1 MENLEAAFPLRQ
13 WPSPWVWWGSFLGV
27 VGCWLCTEQ
36 HRLCLSP
43 YIVTSFPATGTNV
56 FVFIRAGGNLYKFPV
71 CFKFMRWKK
80 NKRVGGVDGA
90 HLHSG
95 STWEEVCKS
104 ALFSSSSVLFSKKI
118 PSEILFRKESLS
130 NTGNDSAFKVASTC
144 PKSREI
150 LKIQNGSALKHWCHH
165 TFRHR
170 IKLARICVPNTPWL
184 YHLH

>member
-1 MENLEAAFPLRQ
+1 MSLSLSGLLKTCTNFQCVLNLWDL
-13 WPSPWVWWGSFLGV
+13 
-27 VGCWLCTEQ
+27 
-36 HRLCLSP
+36 
-43 YIVTSFPATGTNV
+43 
-56 FVFIRAGGNLYKFPV
+56 
-71 CFKFMRWKK
+71 KK
-80 NKRVGGVDGA
+80 KKKRVGGVNGA

-130 NTGNDSAFKVASTC
+130 NTGNDSAFKVTSTC

-150 LKIQNGSALKHWCHH
+150 LKIQNGSVLKHWCHH

-170 IKLARICVPNTPWL
+170 IKLACPDLCAKQTLTVSSPLNQTL
-184 YHLH
+184 LLHSKNGT